1 MALVKAKLSRLQE
14 TISKECV
21 GEHATDPE
29 SSRKWDE
36 HESLNTLNIAVRYLL
51 EVAASLDDTK
61 QKIRRSELMM
71 RCSFSALP
79 NMARSRKRPAIRR
92 R

>member
-14 TISKECV
+14 TISKACV

-36 HESLNTLNIAVRYLL
+36 HEPLNTLNIAVRYLL

-61 QKIRRSELMM
+61 HKDPQIRIDD
-71 RCSFSALP
+71 A
-79 NMARSRKRPAIRR
+79 
-92 R
+92 